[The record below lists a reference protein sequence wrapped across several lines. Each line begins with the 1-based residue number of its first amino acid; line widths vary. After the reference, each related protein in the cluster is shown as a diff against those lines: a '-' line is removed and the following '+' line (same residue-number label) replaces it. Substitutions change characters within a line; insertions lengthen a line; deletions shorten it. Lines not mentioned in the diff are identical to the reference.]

1 MQGWTTSIQNLIK
14 FSEIPTVVVLGPLIF
29 EIHPHLHGWDCKV
42 DSFLGFRSAKLWEV
56 LPDARGLWDVQA
68 YGLKWIDAGCPK
80 KWGMCCSFFWIPF
93 SEWRF
98 LHSIPFASA
107 QHTRTLNSMIWSTV
121 RMVFVAK
128 RIAVSKIA
136 GSILGVV
143 RGGGE
148 WPPWMI
154 WDWLRCWWFTDSLA
168 PFCISSSFVGQVC

>member
-80 KWGMCCSFFWIPF
+80 KWGMCCSFFGYLSQNDVFCIQYLLPQHNILERSTAWY
-93 SEWRF
+93 EVRF
-98 LHSIPFASA
+98 GWFLLQNASLFQKLQA
-107 QHTRTLNSMIWSTV
+107 AFWGL
-121 RMVFVAK
+121 F
-128 RIAVSKIA
+128 
-136 GSILGVV
+136 GVV
-143 RGGGE
+143 VNDHLE
-148 WPPWMI
+148 WFEI
-154 WDWLRCWWFTDSLA
+154 DWDAGDSL
-168 PFCISSSFVGQVC
+168 IH